1 MSLVSD
7 LEGLSLSLDDCRC
20 PVCLEIFMEPVTL
33 PCSHTFCKVCFLESV
48 DKATLCCPLCRKRVS
63 SWARLHGRKNSMV
76 DQKLWS
82 RIQSSFPLQCERR
95 ISGEEEEL
103 GVSVFFPRVCL
114 PGELKQEYEDQV
126 SRLTEERLLLKE
138 EESRQSEELIKRLL
152 QEEQLELQE
161 ERKRREEDDGRLALL
176 LSSQLNAAPAV
187 VVSAAKKKKKKTE
200 VSGGQMERFL
210 CHLPAHSSSS
220 EGCFMSN
227 KENILLRDAALQ
239 EERLEGFLCPSEEE
253 QRESRFHADAGPSSA
268 KRKISERSEDENLT
282 APKRGCPSPFSPT
295 VDLTG
300 WESRQRQ
307 EEDDRRLALVL
318 QKELDQEERQRA
330 SDRRKGSADPY
341 LLRQNR
347 GSPKTSSPKTSS
359 PKTSSTKTSSPKTS
373 STKTSST
380 KTCSPKTS
388 SRGSTKTSSCTE
400 TSSRGS
406 TETSSRGSSETSSR
420 GSTETS
426 SRGSSETSSGG
437 QP

>member
-63 SWARLHGRKNSMV
+63 SWARLHSRKNSMV

-82 RIQSSFPLQCERR
+82 RIQSSFPRQCERR
-95 ISGEEEEL
+95 IRGEEEEP
-103 GVSVFFPRVCL
+103 GVFFPRVCL

-126 SRLTEERLLLKE
+126 SRLTEEKRVLEE
-138 EESRQSEELIKRLL
+138 EESRQSEELIRRLL

-161 ERKRREEDDGRLALL
+161 ERKRREEDERLALL
-176 LSSQLNAAPAV
+176 LSSQLNATP
-187 VVSAAKKKKKKTE
+187 AAKKKKKE

-210 CHLPAHSSSS
+210 CPLPAHSSSS
-220 EGCFMSN
+220 DGSFMSN

-239 EERLEGFLCPSEEE
+239 EERLEGFLSSSEEE
-253 QRESRFHADAGPSSA
+253 QRESRIHADAGPSSS
-268 KRKISERSEDENLT
+268 KRKISETLEDEDLT

-300 WESRQRQ
+300 WESRRQ
-307 EEDDRRLALVL
+307 QQEDDDRRLAKVL

-347 GSPKTSSPKTSS
+347 GST
-359 PKTSSTKTSSPKTS
+359 KTS

-380 KTCSPKTS
+380 KTSSRVSPETS
-388 SRGSTKTSSCTE
+388 SRGSTKTSSSPE

-406 TETSSRGSSETSSR
+406 PETSSSAETPSSKTSSSR
-420 GSTETS
+420 RSKQATLMEMFSLS
-426 SRGSSETSSGG
+426 S
-437 QP
+437 

>member
-63 SWARLHGRKNSMV
+63 SWARLHSRKNSMV

-82 RIQSSFPLQCERR
+82 RIQSSFPRQCERR
-95 ISGEEEEL
+95 IRGEEEEP

-126 SRLTEERLLLKE
+126 SRLTEEKRVLEE
-138 EESRQSEELIKRLL
+138 EESRQSEELIRRLL

-161 ERKRREEDDGRLALL
+161 ERKRREEDERLALL
-176 LSSQLNAAPAV
+176 LSSQLNAAPA
-187 VVSAAKKKKKKTE
+187 AKKKKKE

-210 CHLPAHSSSS
+210 CPLPAHSSSS
-220 EGCFMSN
+220 DGSFMSN

-239 EERLEGFLCPSEEE
+239 EERLEGFLSSSEEE
-253 QRESRFHADAGPSSA
+253 QRESRFHADAGPSSS
-268 KRKISERSEDENLT
+268 KRKISERLEDEDLT

-300 WESRQRQ
+300 WESRRQ
-307 EEDDRRLALVL
+307 QQEDDDRRLAKVL

-347 GSPKTSSPKTSS
+347 GST
-359 PKTSSTKTSSPKTS
+359 KTS

-380 KTCSPKTS
+380 KTSSTKTSSTRTSSTKTSSRVSPEIS
-388 SRGSTKTSSCTE
+388 SRGSTKTSSSPE

-406 TETSSRGSSETSSR
+406 PETSSRGSPETSS
-420 GSTETS
+420 SAETPSSKTS
-426 SRGSSETSSGG
+426 SSRRSKQATLMEMFSLSS
-437 QP
+437 

>member
-1 MSLVSD
+1 
-7 LEGLSLSLDDCRC
+7 
-20 PVCLEIFMEPVTL
+20 
-33 PCSHTFCKVCFLESV
+33 VCFLESV

-95 ISGEEEEL
+95 IRGEEEE
-103 GVSVFFPRVCL
+103 PVCL

-138 EESRQSEELIKRLL
+138 EESRQSE
-152 QEEQLELQE
+152 
-161 ERKRREEDDGRLALL
+161 D
-176 LSSQLNAAPAV
+176 SQLNAAPAV
-187 VVSAAKKKKKKTE
+187 VVSAAKKKKKTE
-200 VSGGQMERFL
+200 VSGGQIE
-210 CHLPAHSSSS
+210 SSSS

-253 QRESRFHADAGPSSA
+253 QRESRFHADAGPSSS

-341 LLRQNR
+341 LLR
-347 GSPKTSSPKTSS
+347 T
-359 PKTSSTKTSSPKTS
+359 
-373 STKTSST
+373 
-380 KTCSPKTS
+380 KTS
-388 SRGSTKTSSCTE
+388 SRGSTKTSSCSETSSRGSPE

-406 TETSSRGSSETSSR
+406 TETSSCFETSSRGSPETSSR

-426 SRGSSETSSGG
+426 SSAETPSSKTSSSRRSK
-437 QP
+437 QATLMEMFSLSS

>member
-48 DKATLCCPLCRKRVS
+48 DKATLCCPLCRKRIS
-63 SWARLHGRKNSMV
+63 SWARLHSRKNSMV

-95 ISGEEEEL
+95 IRGEEEEP
-103 GVSVFFPRVCL
+103 GVFFPRVCL

-138 EESRQSEELIKRLL
+138 EESRQSEELIRRLL

-161 ERKRREEDDGRLALL
+161 ERTRREEEDGRLALL

-187 VVSAAKKKKKKTE
+187 VSAAKKKKKTE

-227 KENILLRDAALQ
+227 KENILLRDEALQ

-253 QRESRFHADAGPSSA
+253 QRESRFHADAGPSSS
-268 KRKISERSEDENLT
+268 KRKISERSEDEDLT

-300 WESRQRQ
+300 WESRQQQ

-330 SDRRKGSADPY
+330 SDRRKGSAEPY

-347 GSPKTSSPKTSS
+347 GSTKTSSTN
-359 PKTSSTKTSSPKTS
+359 TSSTKTSS
-373 STKTSST
+373 
-380 KTCSPKTS
+380 
-388 SRGSTKTSSCTE
+388 RGSTRTSSCPE
-400 TSSRGS
+400 TSSRGGP
-406 TETSSRGSSETSSR
+406 ETSSRG
-420 GSTETS
+420 
-426 SRGSSETSSGG
+426 
-437 QP
+437 